1 MGCYAAIADLDH
13 LHAMQNNP
21 VIVNHHHR
29 VSDKHA
35 LVRENSQTVFEQTN
49 EYSMVPQ
56 CRCGALRGAA
66 LLGMHCDKPT
76 CDSDVEERFGFT
88 LEHKLWLKAPQG
100 VHAFIHPEI
109 WMMLHRA
116 SQVGKPKKGQAKT
129 KVNLLEWMAGIDNG
143 RIGRTQEE
151 YHPMVIDLM
160 NAGVEPGFNNLVANL
175 DRYIAAMIQVV
186 GREGAIKADKIRDVY
201 AVVQKYRHLCTPK
214 HLPLPNALL
223 VVLEHTNNEKYHDKL
238 HDRMRDVLS
247 MMSGIDTPTAPKH
260 QRRRELLAAKA
271 VNELAQYEHEYN
283 KEMIG
288 KKPGLIRKQL
298 LGFRVLFSQRAVIVS
313 KTDRHVYNEL
323 SLPWGLSIGQLE
335 IHLTSKLIK
344 RVFTQEEMVRW
355 DLPASELT
363 QAQIKTFLYKHV
375 TKYNELIEL
384 LFKELIDEA
393 VDGCLYMLFVRY
405 PSMSRGSLH
414 LLPIRHIKNNPADQT
429 IGMPEIL
436 VSTYNADFDGDQ
448 MTAMLVL
455 DHYHAELYKPLLTH
469 NNLRDPNNPGKHTP
483 VVTISKPVSLS
494 IARYIVKGD
503 KEVATPT
510 QAERM
515 LALFAN

>member
-1 MGCYAAIADLDH
+1 
-13 LHAMQNNP
+13 
-21 VIVNHHHR
+21 
-29 VSDKHA
+29 
-35 LVRENSQTVFEQTN
+35 
-49 EYSMVPQ
+49 
-56 CRCGALRGAA
+56 
-66 LLGMHCDKPT
+66 
-76 CDSDVEERFGFT
+76 
-88 LEHKLWLKAPQG
+88 
-100 VHAFIHPEI
+100 
-109 WMMLHRA
+109 
-116 SQVGKPKKGQAKT
+116 
-129 KVNLLEWMAGIDNG
+129 
-143 RIGRTQEE
+143 
-151 YHPMVIDLM
+151 
-160 NAGVEPGFNNLVANL
+160 
-175 DRYIAAMIQVV
+175 
-186 GREGAIKADKIRDVY
+186 
-201 AVVQKYRHLCTPK
+201 
-214 HLPLPNALL
+214 
-223 VVLEHTNNEKYHDKL
+223 
-238 HDRMRDVLS
+238 
-247 MMSGIDTPTAPKH
+247 
-260 QRRRELLAAKA
+260 
-271 VNELAQYEHEYN
+271 
-283 KEMIG
+283 
-288 KKPGLIRKQL
+288 
-298 LGFRVLFSQRAVIVS
+298 
-313 KTDRHVYNEL
+313 VYNEL